1 MTRIFTTLALFAF
14 AFAAATMIIGLS
26 IDLYGNPTAAD
37 KQWAQVH
44 RLAGVGAG
52 IAIVFVSS
60 IVMTYFIGTSRW
72 CKEVAETYQLDPQF
86 IRRSTALKRR
96 AFPWALLTML
106 AAVAIVAL
114 GGAADPGTMRPN
126 TESWVIP
133 HLVGALV
140 GMAFVAAAFLVQW
153 RYIAANHE
161 VINEVMAEV
170 RRIRSE
176 RGLEV

>member
-14 AFAAATMIIGLS
+14 AFAAVTMIIGLS
-26 IDLYGNPTAAD
+26 IDLYNNPTLDD

-72 CKEVAETYQLDPQF
+72 CKEVAETYSLDPQF
-86 IRRSTALKRR
+86 VRRSTALKRR
-96 AFPWALLTML
+96 AFPWASGTML
-106 AAVAIVAL
+106 TAVAMVAL

-133 HLVGALV
+133 HLIGAIV
-140 GMAFVAAAFLVQW
+140 GMAFVAWAFFIQW
-153 RYIAANHE
+153 QYIAANHE
-161 VINEVMAEV
+161 VIDEVMAEV
-170 RRIRSE
+170 HKIRSE